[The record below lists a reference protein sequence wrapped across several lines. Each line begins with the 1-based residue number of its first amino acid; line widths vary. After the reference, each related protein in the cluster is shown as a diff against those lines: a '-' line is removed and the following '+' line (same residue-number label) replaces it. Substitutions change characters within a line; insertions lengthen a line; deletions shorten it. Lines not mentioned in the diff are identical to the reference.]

1 MEEKRRETCDESKKY
16 LSNMSAWRLE
26 ECPPY
31 ADTYIEWRFEKKCR
45 EYRNGVHILTEWRD
59 RKKQLVSYLESAVF
73 DFQHY
78 SRHDESHTLN
88 ILESIEMLLGQE
100 RIDKLSIGDLWLL
113 LECAYSHDMG
123 MSYTYEE
130 LKDLWENDKEF
141 EKYIREL
148 NEHEKGEQAAV
159 RLYKRIDNFLRNNKK
174 IEDLEAYFEANNENE
189 SEEISNSWPLEF
201 EKGIQIITSEF
212 ARRRHAE
219 RLMDAIEKLDEKKD
233 SEIPVRL
240 YKIMVNACTLHGKKF
255 QDIFHELHYCDKGFG
270 NSSIHP
276 QFVAAMLRIGDLL
289 DLDNNRFNVR
299 AMERFGELPILS
311 LLHYKKHKAIEHL
324 AIRTDGIEVEAS
336 SDDVEVCK
344 VIDQW
349 FQMLDREVEYLICN
363 WNKIVPEAL
372 KGCLLNTCDCKIFL
386 ENQYGKKRFFLQ
398 EDNGFQIN
406 KQKMIELLMGENI
419 YNSHIDFIREYLQN
433 ALDASKMRLWQDVKN
448 EKIRYSDDFVWK
460 ENTKEL
466 TPFDI
471 GASIY
476 QQYAIEVSVDIDA
489 ANQKIILEIKDVG
502 IGIEE
507 ECIKVIS
514 NVGGGWR
521 KRSQYRE
528 DLAEMPSWLRPTGG
542 FGIGIQSAFMVANEV
557 EISTRGLYE
566 NEGRRLI
573 LQNPRGNGQI
583 IKETVKGLN
592 EGTVVKVAFDWEHIF
607 NVQNEIDQ
615 SLNSEKDLYK
625 REPYEPGTDF
635 YFSDGSFFNEDEVR
649 RYTVAFIEN
658 YISQYFMG
666 TMIPF
671 KVIFTE
677 HGRKGSKMIPNKK
690 FPAIS
695 IRSLREAEIIQQ
707 EFEINKKKYLALYLP
722 QGEQWG
728 QIVIWDMNDA
738 IFTEIEDANN
748 YLPAEKSINCV
759 CFKNVRVNHEKSV
772 KNALYEKYYNIFMD
786 YEGFYAEKI
795 LKVHREEFNSDFNR
809 DQYVHDMLD
818 VYFHFLHYLWQLSKE
833 KNGVRKL
840 TGEMIFGKV
849 PVFIQLIYL
858 NKSLAFIQQG
868 MEEYLQENSS
878 VKNMIAV
885 LEWKWN
891 EKYEVLDEFTPI
903 NKELEIVLQSI
914 YKVIEDAKQQEYI
927 IVKVLDDMEID
938 EKLIQRIMLEIA
950 KKWRNSVTSKWL
962 DIEIQEYEDR
972 ILNIYSGELCTK
984 ETQQDMKDWLEET
997 IDVQRIVTE
1006 TDKKVANTLDLL
1018 YNCDYI
1024 ISDTT
1029 VVEFLLAYSGL
1040 EKYYFS
1046 LGTSGTVFA
1055 ILRKRVPEIGMEKK
1069 DFYKKSYDRIQY
1081 KLPIFTENEVFA
1093 HKKLLIKKLPHKIPE
1108 ITEPGGRYLVS
1119 PINKAIFEKIEKLT
1133 VVPSKNVAF
1142 ERLTYEKFSQIVFFD
1157 PSFKALEKWV
1167 YHNQIEKGRYSF
1179 REIHDEYVRYTEKI
1193 YEWWIKERDT

>member
-1 MEEKRRETCDESKKY
+1 MEEKRREMCDENSKY

-159 RLYKRIDNFLRNNKK
+159 RLYKRIDNFMQNNKK

-255 QDIFHELHYCDKGFG
+255 QDIFQELHYCDKGFG

-276 QFVAAMLRIGDLL
+276 QFAAAMLRIGDLL

-363 WNKIVPEAL
+363 WNKIVPEKL

-433 ALDASKMRLWQDVKN
+433 ALDASKMRLWQDIKN

-566 NEGRRLI
+566 NEGRHLV
-573 LQNPRGNGQI
+573 LQNPKENGQI
-583 IKETVKGLN
+583 IKETVKNLC
-592 EGTVVKVAFDWEHIF
+592 EGTSVKVAFDWEHIF

-625 REPYEPGTDF
+625 REPYEPGTDS
-635 YFSDGSFFNEDEVR
+635 YFSYGSFFNEDEIR

-677 HGRKGSKMIPNKK
+677 CGRKGSKMIPNKK

-695 IRSLREAEIIQQ
+695 IRSLREADIIQQ

-722 QGEQWG
+722 QGEQG
-728 QIVIWDMNDA
+728 EQIVLWDINDA
-738 IFTEIEDANN
+738 IFTKIEDANN
-748 YLPAEKSINCV
+748 YLSVEKSMNCV

-818 VYFHFLHYLWQLSKE
+818 VYFHFLRYLWQHPKE
-833 KNGVRKL
+833 KNKERQI

-858 NKSLAFIQQG
+858 NKSLDVILHG
-868 MEEYLQENSS
+868 IEEYTQESNST
-878 VKNMIAV
+878 VNMINV
-885 LEWKWN
+885 SQWKWN
-891 EKYEVLDEFTPI
+891 EKYESLNEFTPVSMAM
-903 NKELEIVLQSI
+903 ESVLQSI
-914 YKVIEDAKQQEYI
+914 YKVIEDTKQMEYV
-927 IVKVLDDMEID
+927 IVKVLDEMEID
-938 EKLIQRIMLEIA
+938 EKLIHRITPGVA
-950 KKWRNSVTSKWL
+950 QKWRNSVTDKWL
-962 DIEIQEYEDR
+962 DVEIQEYEHK
-972 ILNIYSGELCTK
+972 LLKIYGGKSCTK
-984 ETQQDMKDWLEET
+984 EIQQDMKDWLEEEIEKQQT
-997 IDVQRIVTE
+997 ITE
-1006 TDKKVANTLDLL
+1006 FDEKAFHTLGLL
-1018 YNCDYI
+1018 RKCDFI
-1024 ISDTT
+1024 ISDK
-1029 VVEFLLAYSGL
+1029 VAVEFLLAYTGL
-1040 EKYYFS
+1040 EKHYFS
-1046 LGTSGTVFA
+1046 LGTSGSVFA
-1055 ILRKRVPEIGMEKK
+1055 VLRKRVPEIGMEKK
-1069 DFYKKSYDRIQY
+1069 EFYRKSYDRKQY
-1081 KLPIFTENEVFA
+1081 KLPIFTENEVHA
-1093 HKKLLIKKLPHKIPE
+1093 HKELLIKNLPYRITK
-1108 ITEPGGRYLVS
+1108 ITEPGKKYLIS
-1119 PINKAIFEKIEKLT
+1119 PINKEIFEKIEKLT
-1133 VVPSKNVAF
+1133 VFSYKNVAF
-1142 ERLTYEKFSQIVFFD
+1142 ERLTCERFSQIVFSD

-1193 YEWWIKERDT
+1193 YEWWIKERDK

>member
-573 LQNPRGNGQI
+573 LQNPKENGQI

-607 NVQNEIDQ
+607 NVQSEINQ
-615 SLNSEKDLYK
+615 SLNSKKDLYK
-625 REPYEPGTDF
+625 REPYEFEGDS
-635 YFSDGSFFNEDEVR
+635 YFSDGSFFNEDEIR
-649 RYTVAFIEN
+649 RYAVAFIEN

-671 KVIFTE
+671 KVIFTKC
-677 HGRKGSKMIPNKK
+677 GRKGAKMIPNKK
-690 FPAIS
+690 FPVIN
-695 IRSLREAEIIQQ
+695 IRNLRESGIIQQ
-707 EFEINKKKYLALYLP
+707 EFEINRKKYLALYVP
-722 QGEQWG
+722 QGG
-728 QIVIWDMNDA
+728 QGQVVLWNMNDA
-738 IFTEIEDANN
+738 IFAKIEDVNN
-748 YLPAEKSINCV
+748 YLPDEKGINGV

-772 KNALYEKYYNIFMD
+772 KNTLYEKYYNIFMD

-818 VYFHFLHYLWQLSKE
+818 VYFQFLHYLWQHPKG
-833 KNGVRKL
+833 KNEERKI

-858 NKSLAFIQQG
+858 NKSLAFILQG
-868 MEEYLQENSS
+868 IEEYLQESNSTANLIDVS
-878 VKNMIAV
+878 HW
-885 LEWKWN
+885 EWN
-891 EKYEVLDEFTPI
+891 EKYKSFNEFTFVSMAM
-903 NKELEIVLQSI
+903 EFVLQSI
-914 YKVIEDAKQQEYI
+914 YKVVEDTKQQEYVV
-927 IVKVLDDMEID
+927 VKVLDEEERD
-938 EKLIQRIMLEIA
+938 EKLIQRIA
-950 KKWRNSVTSKWL
+950 PGTVQKWRKTITNKWL
-962 DIEIQEYEDR
+962 DNEIHEYEQR
-972 ILNIYSGELCTK
+972 LLNIYGGEPCTK
-984 ETQQDMKDWLEET
+984 DLQQKMREWLEEEIEEQQT
-997 IDVQRIVTE
+997 ITEFDVKAF
-1006 TDKKVANTLDLL
+1006 DTLDLL
-1018 YNCDYI
+1018 RECDFI
-1024 ISDTT
+1024 INDR
-1029 VVEFLLAYSGL
+1029 VAIEFLLSHSGL
-1040 EKYYFS
+1040 EKHFFS
-1046 LGTSGTVFA
+1046 IGTSKSMFA
-1055 ILRKRVPEIGMEKK
+1055 ILRKRIPEIGMEKE
-1069 DFYKKSYDRIQY
+1069 DFYRKSYNRLQY
-1081 KLPIFTENEVFA
+1081 KLPIFTENEVYA
-1093 HKKLLIKKLPHKIPE
+1093 HKKLLIKKIPHKISGISE
-1108 ITEPGGRYLVS
+1108 SGAKYLIS
-1119 PINKAIFEKIEKLT
+1119 PIDREIFGKIEKLI
-1133 VVPSKNVAF
+1133 VVSSGNLAF
-1142 ERLTYEKFSQIVFFD
+1142 ERLTYEKFSQIVFSD

-1167 YHNQIEKGRYSF
+1167 YHNQVEKGQYSF
-1179 REIHDEYVRYTEKI
+1179 GEIHDEYVRYTEKI
-1193 YEWWIKERDT
+1193 YEWWIKERDK

>member
-1 MEEKRRETCDESKKY
+1 MEEKRYETCDEKKKY
-16 LSNMSAWRLE
+16 TGSMSEWRLE

-31 ADTYIEWRFEKKCR
+31 ADTYIEWRFEKKCK

-100 RIDKLSIGDLWLL
+100 RINKLSIGDLWLL

-148 NEHEKGEQAAV
+148 DEHDKGEQAAV
-159 RLYKRIDNFLRNNKK
+159 RLYKRIDDFLRSNRKTG
-174 IEDLEAYFEANNENE
+174 DLEIHFEADSENGP
-189 SEEISNSWPLEF
+189 EEVANSWPLEF

-212 ARRRHAE
+212 ARRRHSE

-233 SEIPVRL
+233 PEIPVRL
-240 YKIMVNACTLHGKKF
+240 YKIMVNACTLHGKGF
-255 QDIFHELHYCDKGFG
+255 NDIFNELHYCDKGFG

-276 QFVAAMLRIGDLL
+276 QFAAAMLRIGDLL

-299 AMERFGELPILS
+299 AMERFGDLPILS

-336 SDDVEVCK
+336 SEDIEVCK

-349 FQMLDREVEYLICN
+349 FQMLDKEVECLICN

-372 KGCLLNTCDCKIFL
+372 KGCLLNTCDCRIYLK
-386 ENQYGKKRFFLQ
+386 NQYGKKRFFLQ

-433 ALDASKMRLWQDVKN
+433 ALDASKMRLWQDIKN
-448 EKIRYSDDFVWK
+448 EKIRYSDEFVWK
-460 ENTKEL
+460 ENAKEL

-489 ANQKIILEIKDVG
+489 ETQKIILEIKDVG

-521 KRSQYRE
+521 KRSQYRD
-528 DLAEMPSWLRPTGG
+528 DLAEMPGWLRPTGG

-573 LQNPRGNGQI
+573 LQNPKENGQI
-583 IKETVKGLN
+583 IKETVKSLS
-592 EGTVVKVAFDWEHIF
+592 EGTIVKVVFDWEHLF

-615 SLNSEKDLYK
+615 SLDSEKDLYK
-625 REPYEPGTDF
+625 RKPYELEKDA
-635 YFSDGSFFNEDEVR
+635 YFTDGSFFNEDEVR
-649 RYTVAFIEN
+649 RYTVDFIEN
-658 YISQYFMG
+658 YIGQYFMG

-677 HGRKGSKMIPNKK
+677 RGRKGSKMIPNKK

-695 IRSLREAEIIQQ
+695 IQILHGPEIIQQ
-707 EFEINKKKYLALYLP
+707 EFEVNKKKYLALYLS
-722 QGEQWG
+722 QGEQRG
-728 QIVIWDMNDA
+728 RIVLWNVNDA
-738 IFTEIEDANN
+738 IFAEIEYIDNDSTEQN
-748 YLPAEKSINCV
+748 TNCV

-772 KNALYEKYYNIFMD
+772 KNVLCEKYYNIFMD

-795 LKVHREEFNSDFNR
+795 LKVHREEFNTDFNR

-818 VYFHFLHYLWQLSKE
+818 VYFRFLHYLWQRSKAE
-833 KNGVRKL
+833 KGMRKI
-840 TGEMIFGKV
+840 TGEMIFDVV
-849 PVFIQLIYL
+849 PVFFQLIYL
-858 NKSLAFIQQG
+858 NKSLAFIFQG
-868 MEEYLQENSS
+868 MEEYLESVSS
-878 VKNMIAV
+878 AKNTLGV
-885 LEWKWN
+885 LAWKWN
-891 EKYEVLDEFTPI
+891 EKYEIVDEFTSAE
-903 NKELEIVLQSI
+903 KAFDVVLQDI
-914 YKVIEDAKQQEYI
+914 CKVMEDKKHQEYV
-927 IVKVLDDMEID
+927 IVKVLDEMEVD
-938 EKLIQRIMLEIA
+938 EKLIQRISPETV
-950 KKWRNSVTSKWL
+950 KKWRDSLTDKWL
-962 DIEIQEYEDR
+962 DVEIQEYVEG
-972 ILNIYSGELCTK
+972 ILNRYGGQLCTG
-984 ETQQDMKDWLEET
+984 ETQQDMKDWLEEE
-997 IDVQRIVTE
+997 IERRQIE
-1006 TDKKVANTLDLL
+1006 QIKENAFNTLDLL
-1018 YNCDYI
+1018 YNCNCI
-1024 ISDTT
+1024 ISDVTAA
-1029 VVEFLLAYSGL
+1029 EFLLTYTEL
-1040 EKYYFS
+1040 EKHYFS
-1046 LGTSGTVFA
+1046 LGANGTVFGV
-1055 ILRKRVPEIGMEKK
+1055 LRKRVPEIGIEKEE
-1069 DFYKKSYDRIQY
+1069 FYRKSYDRNQY
-1081 KLPIFTENEVFA
+1081 KRHILNDKEVFA
-1093 HKKLLIKKLPHKIPE
+1093 HKKLLITNLPYNISE
-1108 ITEPGGRYLVS
+1108 VVNQGRRYLIS
-1119 PINKAIFEKIEKLT
+1119 PISREIFEKIEKLT
-1133 VVPSKNVAF
+1133 VFSSENVAF
-1142 ERLTYEKFSQIVFFD
+1142 EMLTCEKFSQIVLSD

-1167 YHNQIEKGRYSF
+1167 YHNQIEKGQYSF
-1179 REIHDEYVRYTEKI
+1179 REIHDEYVSYTEKI
-1193 YEWWIKERDT
+1193 YEWWIKERDI